1 MIIKDTLKGHSP
13 LEEDLGGYREI
24 VEITGIIKWFDSSK
38 GYGFVTPDFPKLP
51 DILLHISVMQRDGF
65 QTALE
70 GAKVVC
76 SVKKTKRGLKCIQ
89 VKSIDLS
96 SAVHPS
102 EIPVRTHITVSP
114 ESGLERAIVKWF
126 NRDKGFGFLS
136 RGQGTEDIFIHMET
150 LRRFGLTEL
159 RAGQVVIVRFGKG
172 EKGLMIAEIYP
183 DIALP
188 FATH

>member
-1 MIIKDTLKGHSP
+1 MMIKNTLKNHSP
-13 LEEDLGGYREI
+13 LEDDFEGYREI
-24 VEITGIIKWFDSSK
+24 VEISGIIKWFDSSK

-51 DILLHISVMQRDGF
+51 DILLHISVLQRDGF
-65 QTALE
+65 QTTLE

-102 EIPVRTHITVSP
+102 EIPVRTHITVAP

-126 NRDKGFGFLS
+126 IAIKDLASLVEDREQRIFL
-136 RGQGTEDIFIHMET
+136 FIWKHC
-150 LRRFGLTEL
+150 
-159 RAGQVVIVRFGKG
+159 VVLV
-172 EKGLMIAEIYP
+172 
-183 DIALP
+183 
-188 FATH
+188 